1 VNEHFLLCASAI
13 ERFDRSQ
20 VTEADDASRQQ
31 LATVLETVVARDP
44 MFQKWNMRATTRKS
58 EPFG

>member
-13 ERFDRSQ
+13 ERFDHGQ
-20 VTEADDASRQQ
+20 VTEADGASCQR
-31 LATVLETVVARDP
+31 LATVLETVVAMDS